1 MAYGFLKKIRSI
13 IPRPLQNKYILT
25 GILFLVWILLLD
37 PINVIDW
44 MQERAELRR
53 LRKEQLQLEQQLD
66 ATKRKIGSFA
76 HPDSLEK
83 IAREQFYFTGPGE
96 EVFIV
101 EE

>member
-1 MAYGFLKKIRSI
+1 MNEFFKKIRSV

-37 PINVIDW
+37 PVNVIDW
-44 MQERAELRR
+44 MQERAKLRH
-53 LRKEQLQLEQQLD
+53 LRQEQYQLEQQID
-66 ATKRKIGSFA
+66 ATSRKIQSFA

-96 EVFIV
+96 EVFII